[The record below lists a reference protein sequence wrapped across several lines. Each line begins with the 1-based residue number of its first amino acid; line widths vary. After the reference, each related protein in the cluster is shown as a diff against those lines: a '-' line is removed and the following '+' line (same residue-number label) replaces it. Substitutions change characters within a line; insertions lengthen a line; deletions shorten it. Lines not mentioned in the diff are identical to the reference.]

1 MDIFVMNADGS
12 EVRNLTRHPHE
23 DFNAHWS
30 GDGRRVVFNS
40 LRTGTSQIFALDL
53 ASGDTLRLSENTSH
67 DLDFMP
73 RPLGH

>member
-23 DFNAHWS
+23 DFNAQWS

-53 ASGDTLRLSENTSH
+53 MSGATLRMSENTSH
-67 DLDFMP
+67 DLEFAT
-73 RPLGH
+73 RPVAR